1 MLVGAPIT
9 VIFFRNLGGGDTTDL
24 VLGLVSLFLLTT
36 AVAGWD
42 PLYALFRHHS
52 AGPEDVAAK

>member
-9 VIFFRNLGGGDTTDL
+9 VIFFRNLGGSTGL
-24 VLGLVSLFLLTT
+24 ILGLVSLFLLTT

-42 PLYALFRHHS
+42 PIYALLRHHS
-52 AGPEDVAAK
+52 AGPEDAASKR